1 MALIGCDGIEQPNS
15 AESLHLL
22 SPKSIPAKLGDNAG
36 VETFQVLNSDDIL
49 CMEVKSNKDVRVFG
63 NLFTEG
69 EHFVINSEEV
79 NIGDNVIT
87 LNAEITASSAH
98 NPGGVAI
105 KRVTA
110 DAFLNASAFVAAT
123 NTITI
128 AGGPGSLVAGDLF
141 YVYGSEQNDGMYKVS
156 TVNATSIVINIS
168 PPEYD
173 CRSSLEDETVA
184 AKINEAIPEL
194 MMWDDGWR
202 IIRYE
207 AGANKLDFLVLGY
220 HEVADKDFSDIEPDM
235 GARGDSGGVGRL
247 GSGAIRIGLFGSA
260 LAKYNNPS
268 TLQDF
273 AEQTA
278 DRLNNNDGPYEKS
291 GQVSIA
297 NTADSVAVTFGTS
310 FSSNCDIVLFS
321 LQNTVDATPKHYTLQ
336 LTAVAATGFTVTL
349 SEDTDSANYKLN
361 WIAKGS

>member
-15 AESLHLL
+15 GEGLHLL
-22 SPKSIPAKLGDNAG
+22 SPKSIFAKLGDNAG
-36 VETFQVLNSDDIL
+36 VEALQVLNSDDEE
-49 CMEVKSNKDVRVFG
+49 CMEVKSNKDVRIFG

-79 NIGDNVIT
+79 NIGDSVIT

-98 NPGGVAI
+98 DPGGIAL

-110 DAFLNASAFVAAT
+110 DAALNASGFASAT

-128 AGGPGSLVAGDLF
+128 AGGPGGLAAGDLF
-141 YVYGSEQNDGMYKVS
+141 YVYGSEKNDGTYKVG
-156 TVNATSIVINIS
+156 TVNATSIVINTS
-168 PPEYD
+168 PTEYGF
-173 CRSSLEDETVA
+173 RSSLEDETIA

-194 MMWDDGWR
+194 MIWDDGWR

-220 HEVADKDFSDIEPDM
+220 HEVADKDFSGIEPDM
-235 GARGDSGGVGRL
+235 GARGDSGGDGRL
-247 GSGAIRIGLFGSA
+247 GSGAIRVGLFGSA

-291 GQVSIA
+291 GQASIA
-297 NTADSVAVTFGTS
+297 NAADSVAITFGTA
-310 FSSNCDIVLFS
+310 FSSNCDTVLFS

-336 LTAVAATGFTVTL
+336 LTTVAATGFTVTL